1 MSEEALSVPKLKTD
15 DEVGFDLSLR
25 PQTLVDYIGQEKIR
39 DILSIAME
47 AAKGRGDTL
56 EHVLLSGPPG
66 LGKTTLAHIIA
77 REMGVGI
84 RVTSGPALERAG
96 DLAAILT
103 NLSPGDI
110 LFIDEIH
117 RISKTITESLYPA
130 MEDFC
135 LDIIL
140 GKGPGARTIR
150 LDVPRFTLIGA
161 TTKTSMLTAPLRDRF
176 GNLFHLEFYDH
187 SDMLK
192 IVNRS
197 ARIMSVP
204 ADEDAADLMAARS
217 RSTPRIANRILK
229 RIRDYAQVRSDGSIT
244 RELAEQALSRLG
256 IDEKGLDHMDR
267 KILSAIIEK
276 FSGGPVG
283 LNTLAASLGE
293 EMETIEDV
301 YEPYLMQQGLLNR
314 TPRGR
319 VTTDAAW
326 AHLGIDLPKS
336 RQGTIL

>member
-66 LGKTTLAHIIA
+66 LGKQPWPTLSRVRWEWGFESHPVPPWSA
-77 REMGVGI
+77 
-84 RVTSGPALERAG
+84 RVTSLRSLQTFRPA
-96 DLAAILT
+96 IFF
-103 NLSPGDI
+103 
-110 LFIDEIH
+110 FIDEIH